1 MKAEGGEIMEEG
13 IRFIKHSIVEQ
24 PVWKKLFVESNMPEK
39 LSPLKELSR
48 NLWWVWN
55 NEARELFQ
63 LIDATIWEECEHN
76 PILLLEKVSYQRF
89 QELEEDVSFM
99 LKMSHVSNLL
109 HKYLANRKTLSGPS
123 IAYFSMEYGL
133 HDSLKIFSG
142 GLGILAGDYLKE
154 ASDSKVNLTG
164 VGLLYRY
171 GYFRQNI
178 SIAGEQMSNYDPQQF
193 SKIPVLPAIDENGEW
208 ISVQVE
214 FPGRTL
220 TARVW
225 QVNIGSVKLFLL
237 DADFDGNADE
247 DRFVTHHLY
256 GGDNENRLKQ
266 EMLLGLGGI
275 RALKKLGIL
284 ADIYHCNEGHAAM
297 IGLERIKDFVEEK
310 SLKYAEAKEVVRAST
325 LFTTHTPVP
334 AGHDS
339 FHQDL
344 FRRYMEKYPSRVDIS
359 WDEFLGL
366 GKANA
371 FEDHFNM
378 SYLACNLSQ
387 GINGVSW
394 LHGEVSKEI
403 LRPLYEG
410 YLTEEIEIGYVTN
423 GVHYSTWVAK
433 EWKDIHQKYFG
444 DKFPEEQLDFDV
456 WDHIYKIPDE
466 EIWNVKQNLRLKT
479 IGYIRQRFT
488 DSWIQR
494 HENPKQINE
503 VLGKLNPY
511 ALTIGFARRF
521 ATYKRAHLLFRNLDR
536 LSKLVNDPA
545 RPVQFIFA
553 GKAHPA
559 DKAGQDLIKYIVE
572 ISKRPEFIGKI
583 LFVQNYDMNLA
594 KTMLQGVDIWM
605 NTPTR
610 PLEASG
616 TSGEK
621 GVMNGTIHFSVL
633 DGWWVEGYK
642 KDAGWALPQ
651 ENSYEVGELQ
661 DELDAETIYNIFEE
675 EILPA
680 FYTRNIKGIPEKWVS
695 YIKNTFAQVAPHF
708 TTARMMRDY
717 QERFYNPQAI
727 RSARLIGSDYAI
739 AKEIAQWKFGVSSV
753 WDQIEV
759 KEVQITDG
767 ITNVLKI
774 GEEYPAKVVVD
785 LKGLRPEDVGV
796 EMVITENEDDNPTAL
811 VDSLQFSIEKIE
823 DALVTYSLNL
833 QLMNSGAYS
842 YAIRIYPNHPELP
855 HRQDF
860 HYLKWVQ

>member
-1 MKAEGGEIMEEG
+1 M
-13 IRFIKHSIVEQ
+13 EQ
-24 PVWKKLFVESNMPEK
+24 PNWKKLFVESNIPEK
-39 LSPLKELSR
+39 LAPLKELSR

-55 NEARELFQ
+55 TEARELFQ
-63 LIDATIWEECEHN
+63 SIDSEIWEECEHN
-76 PILLLEKVSYQRF
+76 PIVLLDQVNYQRF
-89 QELEEDVSFM
+89 LELENDENFM
-99 LKMSHVSNLL
+99 LQMKHVSGLL
-109 HKYLANRKTLSGPS
+109 HKYLDDRKKLNGPS

-154 ASDSKVNLTG
+154 ASDSKVDLVG

-178 SIAGEQMSNYDPQQF
+178 SINGEQLSNYDAQQF
-193 SKIPVLPAIDENGEW
+193 SKIPVQPAYDKEGNW
-208 ISVQVE
+208 VHVE
-214 FPGRTL
+214 VDYPGRSIS
-220 TARVW
+220 ARVW
-225 QVNIGSVKLFLL
+225 QVFIGSVKLFLL
-237 DADFDGNADE
+237 DADFEANSDE

-266 EMLLGLGGI
+266 EMLLGMGGI
-275 RALKKLGIL
+275 RALKKLGYSK
-284 ADIYHCNEGHAAM
+284 DIYHCNEGHAAM
-297 IGLERIKDFVEEK
+297 IGLERMADFVAEK
-310 SLKYAEAKEVVRAST
+310 KLKYAEAKEVVRVST

-339 FHQDL
+339 FHQDM
-344 FRRYMEKYPSRVDIS
+344 FKHYMYAYPERVGIS
-359 WDEFLGL
+359 WDEFCNL
-366 GKANA
+366 GKANP

-387 GINGVSW
+387 GINGVSM
-394 LHGEVSKEI
+394 LHGEVSKEV
-403 LRPLYEG
+403 LSPLYEG
-410 YLTEEIEIGYVTN
+410 FLPEELEVGYVTN
-423 GVHYSTWVAK
+423 GVHYSTWAAK
-433 EWKDIHQKYFG
+433 EWKELHNKYFG
-444 DKFPEEQLDFDV
+444 NTFPENLLDFDA
-456 WDHIYKIPDE
+456 WERIYKIPDE
-466 EIWNVKQNLRLKT
+466 EIWNMKQNLRLKT
-479 IGYIRQRFT
+479 IGYIKQRFT
-488 DSWIQR
+488 NSWIKR
-494 HENPKQINE
+494 HENPKLISE

-536 LSKLVNDPA
+536 LSKLVNNPA
-545 RPVQFIFA
+545 RPVQFLFA

-583 LFVQNYDMNLA
+583 LFVQNYDINLA
-594 KTMLQGVDIWM
+594 KMMLQGVDIWM

-621 GVMNGTIHFSVL
+621 GIMNGTIHFSVL

-651 ENSYEVGELQ
+651 ENAYEINDLQ

-680 FYTRNIKGIPEKWVS
+680 FYDRNMNGVPEKWVS
-695 YIKNTFAQVAPHF
+695 YIKNTFAQVAPNF
-708 TTARMMRDY
+708 TTSRMIRDY
-717 QERFYNPQAI
+717 QDRFYKPQAD
-727 RSARLIGSDYAI
+727 RTKRLIASDYKK
-739 AKEIAQWKFGVSSV
+739 AKEIAAWKAGVSSV
-753 WDQIEV
+753 WNEIEV

-774 GEEYPAKVVVD
+774 GEVYPARVVVD
-785 LKGLRPEDVGV
+785 LKGLKPEDVIV
-796 EMVITENEDDNPTAL
+796 EMVITENGKDTRPTL
-811 VDSLQFSIEKIE
+811 IECLQFKIEKAEGQLI
-823 DALVTYSLNL
+823 TYKLDLNL
-833 QLMNSGAYS
+833 MNAGAFG
-842 YAIRIYPNHPELP
+842 YAIRLVPNHPELP

-860 HYLKWVQ
+860 HYLKWI

>member
-1 MKAEGGEIMEEG
+1 ME
-13 IRFIKHSIVEQ
+13 K
-24 PVWKKLFVESNMPEK
+24 PNWKKLFVESNIPEK
-39 LSPLKELSR
+39 LTPLKELSR

-55 NEARELFQ
+55 TEARELFQ
-63 LIDATIWEECEHN
+63 YIDAEIWEECEHN
-76 PILLLEKVSYQRF
+76 PILLLEEVNYQRF
-89 QELEEDVSFM
+89 IELENDEEF
-99 LKMSHVSNLL
+99 LYKMNHVSTLL
-109 HKYLANRKTLSGPS
+109 HKYLDDRKILKGAS

-154 ASDSKVNLTG
+154 ASDSKVNLVG
-164 VGLLYRY
+164 IGLLYRY

-178 SIAGEQMSNYDPQQF
+178 SINGEQLSNYDPQHF
-193 SKIPVLPAIDENGEW
+193 SKIPVLPAYDKDGNW
-208 ISVQVE
+208 IHVQVQY
-214 FPGRTL
+214 PGREII
-220 TARVW
+220 ARVW
-225 QVNIGSVKLFLL
+225 YVLVGAVKLYLL
-237 DADFDGNADE
+237 DADFEGNSDE

-275 RALKKLGIL
+275 RALRKLGYEM
-284 ADIYHCNEGHAAM
+284 DMYHCNEGHAAM
-297 IGLERIKDFVEEK
+297 IGLERIADFMSEK
-310 SLKYAEAKEVVRAST
+310 GLKYTEAKEVVRAST

-334 AGHDS
+334 AGHDA
-339 FHQDL
+339 FYQDL
-344 FRRYMEKYPSRVDIS
+344 FRHYMNWYPEKIGIS
-359 WDEFLGL
+359 WDEFVNL
-366 GKANA
+366 GKAHPY
-371 FEDHFNM
+371 EDHFNM

-387 GINGVSW
+387 GINGVSM
-394 LHGEVSKEI
+394 LHGEVSKDV
-403 LRPLYEG
+403 LSPLYDG
-410 YLTEEIEIGYVTN
+410 YLPEELEVGYVTN
-423 GVHYSTWVAK
+423 GVHYSSWAAK
-433 EWKDIHQKYFG
+433 EWKEIHQKYFG
-444 DKFPEEQLDFDV
+444 KSFPENQLDFDL
-456 WDHIYKIPDE
+456 WERIYKIPDE
-466 EIWNVKQNLRLKT
+466 EIWTLKQSMRLKT
-479 IGYIRQRFT
+479 IGYIKQRFT
-488 DSWIQR
+488 STWIKR
-494 HENPKQINE
+494 HENPKLISE

-511 ALTIGFARRF
+511 ALTVGFARRF

-559 DKAGQDLIKYIVE
+559 DKAGQDLIRNIIE

-594 KTMLQGVDIWM
+594 KMMLQGVDIWM

-651 ENSYEVGELQ
+651 ENAYDSNDLQ

-680 FYTRNIKGIPEKWVS
+680 FYDRNMNGVPEKWVS
-695 YIKNTFAQVAPHF
+695 YIKNTFAQVSPNF
-708 TTARMMRDY
+708 TTARMIRDY
-717 QERFYNPQAI
+717 QDRFYKPQAD
-727 RSARLIGSDYAI
+727 RASRLIASDYKL
-739 AKEIAQWKFGVSSV
+739 AKEMAAWKAQVLLA

-759 KEVQITDG
+759 KKVQITDG

-774 GEEYPAKVVVD
+774 GVVYPARLVVD
-785 LKGLRPEDVGV
+785 IKTLKPGDLSV
-796 EMVITENEDDNPTAL
+796 EMVITENGDTKNP
-811 VDSLQFSIEKIE
+811 SLIECLPFDVEHI
-823 DALVTYSLNL
+823 DGSVVTYKLDLNL
-833 QLMNSGAYS
+833 MHAGSFG
-842 YAIRIYPNHPELP
+842 YAIRIIPNHPELP

-860 HYLKWVQ
+860 CYLKWIQ

>member
-1 MKAEGGEIMEEG
+1 M
-13 IRFIKHSIVEQ
+13 EQ
-24 PVWKKLFVESNMPEK
+24 PNWKKLFVESNIPEK
-39 LSPLKELSR
+39 LTPLKDLSR

-55 NEARELFQ
+55 TEARELFQ
-63 LIDATIWEECEHN
+63 YIDAEIWEECEHN
-76 PILLLEKVSYQRF
+76 PIVLLDEVNYQRF
-89 QELEEDVSFM
+89 LELEKDEDF
-99 LKMSHVSNLL
+99 LFKMNHVSASL
-109 HKYLANRKTLSGPS
+109 HRYLEERKVLTGPS
-123 IAYFSMEYGL
+123 VAYFSMEYGL

-154 ASDSKVNLTG
+154 ASDSKVDLVG

-178 SIAGEQMSNYDPQQF
+178 SITGEQLSNYDAQQF
-193 SKIPVLPAIDENGEW
+193 SKIPVLPVYDENGNW
-208 ISVQVE
+208 IQVE
-214 FPGRTL
+214 VEYPGRNIY
-220 TARVW
+220 AHVW
-225 QVNIGSVKLFLL
+225 QVLVGSVKLFLL
-237 DADFDGNADE
+237 DADFEANSDE

-275 RALKKLGIL
+275 RVLKKLGYEM
-284 ADIYHCNEGHAAM
+284 DIYHCNEGHAAM
-297 IGLERIKDFVEEK
+297 IGLERMADFVSEK
-310 SLKYAEAKEVVRAST
+310 GLKYDEAKEVVRVST

-339 FHQDL
+339 FYQDM
-344 FRRYMEKYPSRVDIS
+344 FKNYMYKYPERVGIS
-359 WDEFLGL
+359 WDEFCNL
-366 GKANA
+366 GKAHPY
-371 FEDHFNM
+371 EDHFNM

-387 GINGVSW
+387 GINGVSM
-394 LHGEVSKEI
+394 LHGEVSKDV
-403 LRPLYEG
+403 LSPLYEG
-410 YLTEEIEIGYVTN
+410 FLPEELEVGYVTN
-423 GVHYSTWVAK
+423 GVHYATWAAK
-433 EWKDIHQKYFG
+433 EWKELHQKYFG
-444 DKFPEEQLDFDV
+444 KTFPDTQLDFDL
-456 WDHIYKIPDE
+456 WERIYKVPDE
-466 EIWNVKQNLRLKT
+466 EIWNLKQSMRLKT
-479 IGYIRQRFT
+479 IGYIKQRFT
-488 DSWIQR
+488 NNWITR
-494 HENPKQINE
+494 HENPKLISE

-559 DKAGQDLIKYIVE
+559 DKAGQDLIKHIVE
-572 ISKRPEFIGKI
+572 ISKRPEFAGKI

-594 KTMLQGVDIWM
+594 KMMLQGVDIWM

-651 ENSYEVGELQ
+651 ENAYDISDLQ

-680 FYTRNIKGIPEKWVS
+680 FYDRNMNGIPEKWVS
-695 YIKNTFAQVAPHF
+695 YIKNTFAQVAPNF
-708 TTARMMRDY
+708 TTARMIRDY
-717 QERFYNPQAI
+717 QDRFYKPQAD
-727 RSARLIGSDYAI
+727 RSGRLIASDYKL
-739 AKEIAQWKFGVSSV
+739 AKEIAAWKLNVSSV
-753 WDQIEV
+753 WDQLEV
-759 KEVQITDG
+759 KNVQITDG

-774 GEEYPAKVVVD
+774 GEVYPARVVID
-785 LKGLRPEDVGV
+785 IKSLKPEDLSV
-796 EMVITENEDDNPTAL
+796 EMVITENGK
-811 VDSLQFSIEKIE
+811 DSKPRLIECLPFTVEKVEGQLI
-823 DALVTYSLNL
+823 TYKLDLNL
-833 QLMNSGAYS
+833 MNAGAFE
-842 YAIRIYPNHPELP
+842 YAIRVVPNHPELP

-860 HYLKWVQ
+860 HYMKWVQ

>member
-1 MKAEGGEIMEEG
+1 MDKGV
-13 IRFIKHSIVEQ
+13 RFIKHSIVEQ
-24 PVWKKLFVESNMPEK
+24 PVWKKLFVESDIPEK
-39 LSPLKELSR
+39 LAPLKELSR

-63 LIDATIWEECEHN
+63 MIDAEMFEECEHN
-76 PILLLEKVSYQRF
+76 PILLLDMVSYQRF
-89 QELEEDVSFM
+89 LELENDDKFI
-99 LKMSHVSNLL
+99 LKMNYVSKMLQA
-109 HKYLANRKTLSGPS
+109 YLEDRQTLSGPS

-154 ASDSKVNLTG
+154 ASDSKVNLVG

-178 SIAGEQMSNYDPQQF
+178 SIAGEQLSYYDAQQF
-193 SKIPVLPAIDENGEW
+193 SKIPVQPAFDKNGEW
-208 ISVQVE
+208 VNIEVE
-214 FPGRTL
+214 FPGRNVI
-220 TARVW
+220 ARVW

-237 DADFDGNADE
+237 DTDFDSNTDE

-275 RALKKLGIL
+275 RVLKRLGIES
-284 ADIYHCNEGHAAM
+284 DIYHCNEGHAAM
-297 IGLERIKDFVEEK
+297 IGLERIKDLVE
-310 SLKYAEAKEVVRAST
+310 STDLKYAEAREVVRAST

-344 FRRYMEKYPSRVDIS
+344 FQRYMDRYPEKVNIT
-359 WDEFLGL
+359 WDEFMSL
-366 GKANA
+366 GKANS

-378 SYLACNLSQ
+378 SYLACNLSV
-387 GINGVSW
+387 GINGVSR
-394 LHGEVSKEI
+394 LHGDVSKDI

-410 YLTEEIEIGYVTN
+410 FLSEEIEIGYVTN

-433 EWKDIHQKYFG
+433 EWKEIHQKYFG
-444 DKFPEEQLDFDV
+444 EKFPDEQLDFEV
-456 WDHIYKIPDE
+456 WEHIYKIPDE
-466 EIWNVKQNLRLKT
+466 EIWNIKQNLRLKT
-479 IGYIRQRFT
+479 IGYIKQRFT
-488 DSWIQR
+488 DTWIKR

-536 LSKLVNDPA
+536 LSKLVNDPE
-545 RPVQFIFA
+545 RPIQFIFA

-594 KTMLQGVDIWM
+594 KMMLQGVDIWM

-642 KDAGWALPQ
+642 KDAGWALAQ
-651 ENSYEVGELQ
+651 ESSYDLNELQ
-661 DELDAETIYNIFEE
+661 DELDAETIYNIFED

-680 FYTRNIKGIPEKWVS
+680 FYSRNAKGIPEKWVS

-708 TTARMMRDY
+708 TTARMIRDY
-717 QERFYNPQAI
+717 QERFYNPQAS
-727 RSARLIGSDYAI
+727 RAARLKESNYQI
-739 AKEIAQWKFGVSSV
+739 AKDIALWKFNVSSH
-753 WDQIEV
+753 WEDLEV
-759 KEVQITDG
+759 KEIQITDG

-774 GEEYPAKVVVD
+774 GEKYPARVVID
-785 LKGLRPEDVGV
+785 LKALKPEEVGV
-796 EMVITENEDDNPTAL
+796 EMVVTENGEDNPVAL
-811 VDSLQFSIEKIE
+811 VETLQFEIEKVE
-823 DALVTYSLNL
+823 GSVLTYRLNL
-833 QLMNSGAYS
+833 QLMNSGAFG
-842 YAIRIYPNHPELP
+842 YAIRVYPKHPELP

-860 HYLKWVQ
+860 KYLKWV

>member
-1 MKAEGGEIMEEG
+1 
-13 IRFIKHSIVEQ
+13 VEQ
-24 PVWKKLFVESNMPEK
+24 PVWKKLFVESNIPEK
-39 LSPLKELSR
+39 LAPLKELSR

-55 NEARELFQ
+55 TEARDLFQ
-63 LIDATIWEECEHN
+63 SIDAETWEECEHN
-76 PILLLEKVSYQRF
+76 PILLLEKVNYQRF
-89 QELEEDVSFM
+89 LELEKDDEFI
-99 LKMSHVSNLL
+99 LKMNHVSLALN
-109 HKYLANRKTLSGPS
+109 KYLEERKDLKGPS

-154 ASDSKVNLTG
+154 ASDSKVDLVA

-178 SIAGEQMSNYDPQQF
+178 SINGEQLSNYDAQQF
-193 SKIPVLPAIDENGEW
+193 SKIPVQPAYDKDGDW
-208 ISVQVE
+208 IYIQIE
-214 FPGRTL
+214 YPGRMV

-225 QVNIGSVKLFLL
+225 QVNIGSIKLFLL
-237 DADFDGNADE
+237 DTDFEANSDE

-266 EMLLGLGGI
+266 EILLGLGGI
-275 RALKKLGIL
+275 RTLKKLGY
-284 ADIYHCNEGHAAM
+284 ATDIYHCNEGHAAM
-297 IGLERIKDFVEEK
+297 IGMERMSDLVAEK
-310 SLKYAEAKEVVRAST
+310 GLLYSEAKEVVRVST

-339 FHQDL
+339 FHQDM
-344 FRRYMEKYPSRVDIS
+344 FKRYMEKYPSRIGVS
-359 WDEFLGL
+359 WDEFCNL
-366 GKANA
+366 GKAEIY
-371 FEDHFNM
+371 EDHFNM

-387 GINGVSW
+387 GINGVSM
-394 LHGEVSKEI
+394 LHGEVSKDV
-403 LRPLYEG
+403 LSPLYKG
-410 YLTEEIEIGYVTN
+410 FLPEELEVGYVTN
-423 GVHYSTWVAK
+423 GVHYSTWAAK
-433 EWKDIHQKYFG
+433 EWKDIHRKYFG
-444 DKFPEEQLDFDV
+444 KKFPEDQLDFDA
-456 WDHIYKIPDE
+456 WERIYQIPDE
-466 EIWNVKQNLRLKT
+466 EIWNLKQTLRLKT
-479 IGYIRQRFT
+479 IGFIKQRFT
-488 DSWIQR
+488 NNWIKR
-494 HENPKQINE
+494 NENPKLISE

-572 ISKRPEFIGKI
+572 ISKRPEFAGKI

-594 KTMLQGVDIWM
+594 KMMLQGVDIWM

-642 KDAGWALPQ
+642 KDAGWALSQ
-651 ENSYEVGELQ
+651 ENAYDVNDLQ

-680 FYTRNIKGIPEKWVS
+680 FYDRNINGIPEKWVS

-708 TTARMMRDY
+708 TTARMIRDY
-717 QERFYNPQAI
+717 HDKFYKPQAE
-727 RSARLIGSDYAI
+727 RSVRLVASDYKL
-739 AKEIAQWKFGVSSV
+739 AKEIAAWKQGVSAI

-759 KEVQITDG
+759 KNVQITDG

-774 GEEYPAKVVVD
+774 GEEYPALLVAD
-785 LKGLRPEDVGV
+785 IKGLKPEDVGV
-796 EMVITENEDDNPTAL
+796 EMLITENGKNNMPTL
-811 VDSLQFSIEKIE
+811 IERLQFAVESIEGSVI
-823 DALVTYSLNL
+823 TYKLNL
-833 QLMNSGAYS
+833 HLMDAGAFG
-842 YAIRIYPNHPELP
+842 YAIRMYPKHPELP

-860 HYLKWVQ
+860 QFLKWI

>member
-1 MKAEGGEIMEEG
+1 
-13 IRFIKHSIVEQ
+13 VEQ
-24 PVWKKLFVESNMPEK
+24 PNWKKLFVESNIPEK
-39 LSPLKELSR
+39 LTPLKEISR

-55 NEARELFQ
+55 TEARELFQ
-63 LIDATIWEECEHN
+63 YIDAEIWEECEHN
-76 PILLLEKVSYQRF
+76 PIVLLDEVNYQRF
-89 QELEEDVSFM
+89 LELENDEDF
-99 LKMSHVSNLL
+99 LYKMNHVSGQLR
-109 HKYLANRKTLSGPS
+109 KYLDDRKVLKGPS
-123 IAYFSMEYGL
+123 VAYFSMEYGL

-154 ASDSKVNLTG
+154 ASDSKVNLVG
-164 VGLLYRY
+164 VGLLYRF
-171 GYFRQNI
+171 GYFRQTI
-178 SIAGEQMSNYDPQQF
+178 SITGEQLSNYDAQQF
-193 SKIPVLPAIDENGEW
+193 SKIPVQPAYDADGNW
-208 ISVQVE
+208 IKVQVQY
-214 FPGRTL
+214 PGREIS
-220 TARVW
+220 AQVW
-225 QVNIGSVKLFLL
+225 QVLIGSIKLFLL
-237 DADFDGNADE
+237 DADFEANSDE

-266 EMLLGLGGI
+266 EMLLGLGGM
-275 RALKKLGIL
+275 RALKKLGYEM
-284 ADIYHCNEGHAAM
+284 DIYHCNEGHAAM
-297 IGLERIKDFVEEK
+297 IGLERMADFVSEK
-310 SLKYAEAKEVVRAST
+310 GLTYAEAKEVVRVST

-339 FHQDL
+339 FYQDM
-344 FRRYMEKYPSRVDIS
+344 FKHYMYKYPEKIGVS
-359 WDEFLGL
+359 WDEFCNL
-366 GKANA
+366 GKANP

-387 GINGVSW
+387 GINGVSM
-394 LHGEVSKEI
+394 LHGEVSKEV
-403 LRPLYEG
+403 LSPLYEG
-410 YLTEEIEIGYVTN
+410 FLPEELEVGYVTN
-423 GVHYSTWVAK
+423 GVHYATWAAK
-433 EWKDIHQKYFG
+433 EWKEMHQKYFG
-444 DKFPEEQLDFDV
+444 KTFTENQLDFDL
-456 WDHIYKIPDE
+456 WDKIYKIPDE
-466 EIWNVKQNLRLKT
+466 EIWNLKQSMRLKT
-479 IGYIRQRFT
+479 IGYIKQRFT
-488 DSWIQR
+488 NTWIKR
-494 HENPKQINE
+494 HENPKLISE

-594 KTMLQGVDIWM
+594 KMMLQGVDIWM

-651 ENSYEVGELQ
+651 ENAYEINDLQ

-680 FYTRNIKGIPEKWVS
+680 FYDRNINGIPEKWVS
-695 YIKNTFAQVAPHF
+695 YIKNTFAQVSPNF
-708 TTARMMRDY
+708 TTARMIRDY
-717 QERFYNPQAI
+717 QDRFYKPQAE
-727 RSARLIGSDYAI
+727 RSARLIASNYKL
-739 AKEIAQWKFGVSSV
+739 AKEIAVWKSGVAAV

-759 KEVQITDG
+759 KSVQITDG

-774 GEEYPAKVVVD
+774 GEVYPARVVVD
-785 LKGLRPEDVGV
+785 IKSLKPEDLSV
-796 EMVITENEDDNPTAL
+796 EMVITENDK
-811 VDSLQFSIEKIE
+811 DSRPSLIECLPFTVEKAEGQLI
-823 DALVTYSLNL
+823 TYKLDLNL
-833 QLMNSGAYS
+833 MNAGAFG
-842 YAIRIYPNHPELP
+842 YAIRIVPNHPELP

-860 HYLKWVQ
+860 HHLKWVQ

>member
-1 MKAEGGEIMEEG
+1 
-13 IRFIKHSIVEQ
+13 VEQ
-24 PVWKKLFVESNMPEK
+24 PVWKKLFVESNIPEK
-39 LSPLKELSR
+39 LNPLKEISR

-55 NEARELFQ
+55 TEARDLFQ
-63 LIDATIWEECEHN
+63 SIDADVWEECEHN
-76 PILLLEKVSYQRF
+76 PILLLEEVSYLRIL
-89 QELEEDVSFM
+89 ELEKDDEFI
-99 LKMSHVSNLL
+99 LKMNHVSSML
-109 HKYLANRKTLSGPS
+109 HQYLSDRKVLKGAS
-123 IAYFSMEYGL
+123 IAYFSMEFGL

-154 ASDSKVNLTG
+154 ASDSKVNLVG

-178 SIAGEQMSNYDPQQF
+178 SINGEQLSNYDAQQF
-193 SKIPVLPAIDENGEW
+193 SKIPVQPAYDKEGNW
-208 ISVQVE
+208 INIQVDY
-214 FPGRTL
+214 PGRTI

-237 DADFDGNADE
+237 DADFEANSDE

-275 RALKKLGIL
+275 RTLKKLGYEM
-284 ADIYHCNEGHAAM
+284 DIYHCNEGHAAM
-297 IGLERIKDFVEEK
+297 IGLERLADFVSEK
-310 SLKYAEAKEVVRAST
+310 SLLYAEAKEVVRAST

-339 FHQDL
+339 FHQDM
-344 FRRYMEKYPSRVDIS
+344 FKHYMEKYPAKVGIS
-359 WDEFLGL
+359 WDEFCAL
-366 GKANA
+366 GKADIH
-371 FEDHFNM
+371 EDHFNM

-387 GINGVSW
+387 GINGVSM
-394 LHGEVSKEI
+394 LHGDVSKEV
-403 LRPLYEG
+403 LSPLYKG
-410 YLTEEIEIGYVTN
+410 FLPEELEIGYVTN

-433 EWKDIHQKYFG
+433 EWKEIHQKYFG
-444 DKFPEEQLDFDV
+444 KGFPEEQLDFDMWERV
-456 WDHIYKIPDE
+456 YQIPDE
-466 EIWNVKQNLRLKT
+466 EIWSMKQSLRLKT
-479 IGYIRQRFT
+479 IGYVKQRFT
-488 DSWIQR
+488 SSWIKR
-494 HENPKQINE
+494 NENPKLISE
-503 VLGKLNPY
+503 VLGNLDPE

-536 LSKLVNDPA
+536 LSRLVNNPE
-545 RPVQFIFA
+545 RPVQFLFA

-572 ISKRPEFIGKI
+572 ISKRPEFAGKI
-583 LFVQNYDMNLA
+583 LFVQNYDINLA
-594 KTMLQGVDIWM
+594 KMMLQGVDIWM

-642 KDAGWALPQ
+642 KDAGWALSQ
-651 ENSYEVGELQ
+651 ESAYDVNDLQ
-661 DELDAETIYNIFEE
+661 DELDAETIYNILEE

-680 FYTRNIKGIPEKWVS
+680 FYTRDSKGVPKKWVS
-695 YIKNTFAQVAPHF
+695 YIKNTFAQVAPNF
-708 TTARMMRDY
+708 TTARMIRDY
-717 QERFYNPQAI
+717 QNKFYKPQSERA
-727 RSARLIGSDYAI
+727 ARLIASDYKLARDM
-739 AKEIAQWKFGVSSV
+739 AKWKFDVSSV

-759 KEVQITDG
+759 KNVQITDG

-774 GEEYPAKVVVD
+774 GEEYPARVVVD
-785 LKGLRPEDVGV
+785 LKGLKPEDVGI
-796 EMVITENEDDNPTAL
+796 EMVITENGIDSSPNLIDCLQFTVESS
-811 VDSLQFSIEKIE
+811 VDSL
-823 DALVTYSLNL
+823 VTFKLNL
-833 QLMNSGAYS
+833 HLMNSGAFG
-842 YAIRIYPNHPELP
+842 YAIRMYPKNKELP

-860 HYLKWVQ
+860 PYLKWVY

>member
-1 MKAEGGEIMEEG
+1 MEEG
-13 IRFIKHSIVEQ
+13 VRFIKNSSVEQ
-24 PVWKKLFVESNMPEK
+24 PVWKKLFVESNIPEK
-39 LSPLKELSR
+39 LAPLKELSR

-55 NEARELFQ
+55 TEARELFQ
-63 LIDATIWEECEHN
+63 MIDAEIFDECEHN

-89 QELEEDVSFM
+89 LDLENDDAFI
-99 LKMSHVSNLL
+99 LKMNNVWKSLQTYLDERKIL
-109 HKYLANRKTLSGPS
+109 HGPS

-154 ASDSKVNLTG
+154 ASDSKVGLVG

-178 SIAGEQMSNYDPQQF
+178 SIAGEQLSYYDAQQF
-193 SKIPVLPAIDENGEW
+193 SKIPVQPAFDQNGEW
-208 ISVQVE
+208 ISIDVE
-214 FPGRTL
+214 YPGRMVS
-220 TARVW
+220 ARVW
-225 QVNIGSVKLFLL
+225 QVNIGSVRLFLL
-237 DADFDGNADE
+237 DTDFDSNIDE

-275 RALKKLGIL
+275 RILKRLGIE
-284 ADIYHCNEGHAAM
+284 ADIYHYNEGHAAM
-297 IGLERIKDFVEEK
+297 IGLERIKDLVE
-310 SLKYAEAKEVVRAST
+310 STDLKYAEAKEVVRAST

-344 FRRYMEKYPSRVDIS
+344 FQRYMDKYPEKVNIS
-359 WDEFLGL
+359 WEEFMSL
-366 GKANA
+366 GKANDY
-371 FEDHFNM
+371 EDHFNM
-378 SYLACNLSQ
+378 SYLACNLSV
-387 GINGVSW
+387 GINGVSR
-394 LHGEVSKEI
+394 LHGDVSKEI

-410 YLTEEIEIGYVTN
+410 YLSEEIEIGYVTN

-433 EWKDIHQKYFG
+433 EWKEIHQKYFG
-444 DKFPEEQLDFDV
+444 DKFPQEQLDIDV
-456 WDHIYKIPDE
+456 WEHIYKIPDE
-466 EIWNVKQNLRLKT
+466 EIWTIKQNLRLKT
-479 IGYIRQRFT
+479 IGYIKQRFT
-488 DSWIQR
+488 DTWIQR
-494 HENPKQINE
+494 HENPKQITE
-503 VLGKLNPY
+503 VLGKLNPN
-511 ALTIGFARRF
+511 ALTVGFARRF

-536 LSKLVNDPA
+536 LSKLVNDPE

-559 DKAGQDLIKYIVE
+559 DKAGQDLIRYIVE

-594 KTMLQGVDIWM
+594 KMMLQGVDIWM

-651 ENSYEVGELQ
+651 ENSYDLNELQ
-661 DELDAETIYNIFEE
+661 DELDAETIYNIFED

-680 FYTRNIKGIPEKWVS
+680 FYTRNAKGIPEKWVS

-708 TTARMMRDY
+708 TTARMIRDY
-717 QERFYNPQAI
+717 QVRFYNPQAE
-727 RSARLIGSDYAI
+727 RAARL
-739 AKEIAQWKFGVSSV
+739 KESNFKLSKELALWKAHVSSL
-753 WDQIEV
+753 WNDIEV
-759 KEVQITDG
+759 KDIQITDG
-767 ITNVLKI
+767 ITNVLRI
-774 GEEYPAKVVVD
+774 GVKYPARVVID
-785 LKGLRPEDVGV
+785 LKGLKPEEVGV
-796 EMVITENEDDNPTAL
+796 EMVVTENGEDNPVTL
-811 VDSLQFSIEKIE
+811 VECLQFEVEKTEGAII
-823 DALVTYSLNL
+823 TYKLNL
-833 QLMNSGAYS
+833 ELMNSGAYG
-842 YAIRIYPNHPELP
+842 YAIRVYPKHPELP

-860 HYLKWVQ
+860 HYLKWL

>member
-1 MKAEGGEIMEEG
+1 
-13 IRFIKHSIVEQ
+13 VEQ
-24 PVWKKLFVESNMPEK
+24 PVWKKLFVESDIPEK
-39 LSPLKELSR
+39 LAPLKELSR

-55 NEARELFQ
+55 TEARELFQ
-63 LIDATIWEECEHN
+63 MIDAEIFEESEHS
-76 PILLLEKVSYQRF
+76 PILLLERVSYQRF
-89 QELEEDVSFM
+89 LELENDDAFI
-99 LKMSHVSNLL
+99 LKMNNVWKSLQT
-109 HKYLANRKTLSGPS
+109 YLDERKTLHGPS

-154 ASDSKVNLTG
+154 ASDSKVNLVG
-164 VGLLYRY
+164 IGLLYRY

-178 SIAGEQMSNYDPQQF
+178 SIAGEQLSYYDAQQF
-193 SKIPVLPAIDENGEW
+193 SKIPVQPAFDQNGEW
-208 ISVQVE
+208 VSIEVE
-214 FPGRTL
+214 YPGRTV

-225 QVNIGSVKLFLL
+225 QVNIGSVKLYLL
-237 DADFDGNADE
+237 DTDFDSNSDE

-275 RALKKLGIL
+275 RTLKKLGIE

-297 IGLERIKDFVEEK
+297 IGLERIKDLVE
-310 SLKYAEAKEVVRAST
+310 STDLKYAEAKEVVRAST

-339 FHQDL
+339 FHQDM
-344 FRRYMEKYPSRVDIS
+344 FQRYMDKYPEKVNIS
-359 WDEFLGL
+359 WEEFMSL
-366 GKANA
+366 GKANMY
-371 FEDHFNM
+371 EDHFNM
-378 SYLACNLSQ
+378 SYLACNLSV
-387 GINGVSW
+387 GINGVSK
-394 LHGEVSKEI
+394 LHGDVSKEI

-410 YLTEEIEIGYVTN
+410 YLAEEIEIGYVTN

-433 EWKDIHQKYFG
+433 EWKEIHQKYFG
-444 DKFPEEQLDFDV
+444 EKFPQEQLDVDMWEHV
-456 WDHIYKIPDE
+456 YKIPDE
-466 EIWNVKQNLRLKT
+466 EIWTIKQNLRLKT
-479 IGYIRQRFT
+479 IGYIKQRFT
-488 DSWIQR
+488 DTWIQR
-494 HENPKQINE
+494 HENPKQITE
-503 VLGKLNPY
+503 VLGKLNPN
-511 ALTIGFARRF
+511 ALTVGFARRF
-521 ATYKRAHLLFRNLDR
+521 ATYKRAHLLFRNLER
-536 LSKLVNDPA
+536 LSKLVNDPE

-559 DKAGQDLIKYIVE
+559 DKAGQDLIRYIVE

-651 ENSYEVGELQ
+651 ESSYDLNELQ
-661 DELDAETIYNIFEE
+661 DELDAETIYNIFED

-680 FYTRNIKGIPEKWVS
+680 FYTRNSKGIPEKWVS

-708 TTARMMRDY
+708 TTARMIRDY
-717 QERFYNPQAI
+717 QVRFYNPQAD
-727 RSARLIGSDYAI
+727 RSARL
-739 AKEIAQWKFGVSSV
+739 KESNFKLSKELALWKAHVSSV
-753 WDQIEV
+753 WNDIEV
-759 KEVQITDG
+759 KDIQITDD

-774 GEEYPAKVVVD
+774 GEKYPARVVLD
-785 LKGLRPEDVGV
+785 LKGLKAEEVGV
-796 EMVITENEDDNPTAL
+796 EMVVTENGEDNTPVTL
-811 VDSLQFSIEKIE
+811 VECLQFEVEKTEGTI
-823 DALVTYSLNL
+823 LTYQLNL
-833 QLMNSGAYS
+833 QLMNSGAFG
-842 YAIRIYPNHPELP
+842 YAIRVYPKNPELP

-860 HYLKWVQ
+860 HYLKWL

>member
-1 MKAEGGEIMEEG
+1 M
-13 IRFIKHSIVEQ
+13 EQ
-24 PVWKKLFVESNMPEK
+24 PIWKKLFVESNIPEK
-39 LSPLKELSR
+39 LTPLKEISR

-55 NEARELFQ
+55 TEARELFQ
-63 LIDATIWEECEHN
+63 YIDAEIWEECEHN
-76 PILLLEKVSYQRF
+76 PILLLEEVSYQRF
-89 QELEEDVSFM
+89 LELENDEEFIF
-99 LKMSHVSNLL
+99 KMNHVSSLL
-109 HKYLANRKTLSGPS
+109 HKYLDERKAPVGTSV
-123 IAYFSMEYGL
+123 AYFSMEYGL

-154 ASDSKVNLTG
+154 ASDSKVNLVG

-178 SIAGEQMSNYDPQQF
+178 SINGEQLSNYDAQQF
-193 SKIPVLPAIDENGEW
+193 SKIPVQPAYDKDGNW
-208 ISVQVE
+208 IQVQVE
-214 FPGRTL
+214 YPGREL
-220 TARVW
+220 QAHVW

-237 DADFDGNADE
+237 DTDFDANSDE

-266 EMLLGLGGI
+266 EMLLGLGGM
-275 RALKKLGIL
+275 RALKKLGYEM
-284 ADIYHCNEGHAAM
+284 DIYHCNEGHAAM
-297 IGLERIKDFVEEK
+297 IGLERMADLILDKG
-310 SLKYAEAKEVVRAST
+310 LKYTEAKEVVRAST

-334 AGHDS
+334 AGHDA
-339 FHQDL
+339 FYQDM
-344 FRRYMEKYPSRVDIS
+344 FKHYMYWYPERIGIS
-359 WDEFLGL
+359 WDEFVNL
-366 GKANA
+366 GKANT

-378 SYLACNLSQ
+378 SYLACNMSQ
-387 GINGVSW
+387 GINGVSM
-394 LHGEVSKEI
+394 LHGEVSKDV
-403 LRPLYEG
+403 LSPLYDG
-410 YLTEEIEIGYVTN
+410 YLPEELEVGYVTN
-423 GVHYSTWVAK
+423 GVHYATWSAK
-433 EWKDIHQKYFG
+433 EWKEIHQKYFG
-444 DKFPEEQLDFDV
+444 KNFTENQLDFDL
-456 WDHIYKIPDE
+456 WERIYKIPDE
-466 EIWNVKQNLRLKT
+466 EIWNLKQNMRLKT
-479 IGYIRQRFT
+479 IGYIKQRFT
-488 DSWIQR
+488 SSWITR
-494 HENPKQINE
+494 HENPKLISE

-559 DKAGQDLIKYIVE
+559 DKAGQDLIKHIIE

-594 KTMLQGVDIWM
+594 KMMLQGVDIWM

-642 KDAGWALPQ
+642 KEAGWALPQ
-651 ENSYEVGELQ
+651 ENAYDNNDLQ

-680 FYTRNIKGIPEKWVS
+680 FYDRNMNGIPEKWVS
-695 YIKNTFAQVAPHF
+695 YIKNTFAQVAPNF
-708 TTARMMRDY
+708 TTARMIKDY
-717 QERFYNPQAI
+717 QDRFYTPQAE
-727 RSARLIGSDYAI
+727 RSARLVASDYKL
-739 AKEIAQWKFGVSSV
+739 AKEIAVWKSEVSSV

-759 KEVQITDG
+759 TSVQITDG

-774 GEEYPAKVVVD
+774 GEVYPARVVVD
-785 LKGLRPEDVGV
+785 IKNLKPEDLSV
-796 EMVITENEDDNPTAL
+796 EMVITENNKDNRPEL
-811 VDSLQFSIEKIE
+811 IECLPFAVEKSEGQVI
-823 DALVTYSLNL
+823 TYKLDLNL
-833 QLMNSGAYS
+833 MNAGAFG
-842 YAIRIYPNHPELP
+842 YAIRIVPNHPELP

-860 HYLKWVQ
+860 RYLKWVQ

>member
-1 MKAEGGEIMEEG
+1 MDGGV
-13 IRFIKHSIVEQ
+13 RFIKHFIVEQ
-24 PVWKKLFVESNMPEK
+24 PIWKKLFVESDIPEK
-39 LSPLKELSR
+39 LAPLKELSR

-63 LIDATIWEECEHN
+63 MIDAEIFEECEHN
-76 PILLLEKVSYQRF
+76 PILLLEMVSYQRF
-89 QELEEDVSFM
+89 LELENDDRFI
-99 LKMSHVSNLL
+99 LKMNQVSKMLQ
-109 HKYLANRKTLSGPS
+109 KYLDDRKTLQGPS
-123 IAYFSMEYGL
+123 ISYFSMEYGL

-178 SIAGEQMSNYDPQQF
+178 SITGEQLSYYDAQQF
-193 SKIPVLPAIDENGEW
+193 SKIPVQPVFDKNGEW
-208 ISVQVE
+208 VSIDVE
-214 FPGRTL
+214 FPGRIVN
-220 TARVW
+220 ARVW
-225 QVNIGSVKLFLL
+225 QVNVGSVKLFLL
-237 DADFDGNADE
+237 DTDFDGNSDE

-275 RALKKLGIL
+275 RVLKELGIES
-284 ADIYHCNEGHAAM
+284 DIYHCNEGHAAM
-297 IGLERIKDFVEEK
+297 IGLERIKDLVEK
-310 SLKYAEAKEVVRAST
+310 KALKYAEAKEVVRAST

-344 FRRYMEKYPSRVDIS
+344 FYKYMENYPGKVEIT
-359 WDEFLGL
+359 WDEFINL
-366 GKANA
+366 GKANLS
-371 FEDHFNM
+371 EDHFNM
-378 SYLACNLSQ
+378 SYLACNLSV
-387 GINGVSW
+387 GINGVSR
-394 LHGEVSKEI
+394 LHGDVSKEI

-410 YLTEEIEIGYVTN
+410 YLAEEIHVGYVTN

-433 EWKDIHQKYFG
+433 EWKEIHQKYFG
-444 DKFPEEQLDFDV
+444 NKFPEQQLDFDV
-456 WDHIYKIPDE
+456 WEHIYMIPDE
-466 EIWNVKQNLRLKT
+466 EIWNIKQNLRLKT
-479 IGYIRQRFT
+479 ISYIKQRFT
-488 DSWIQR
+488 DTWIKR
-494 HENPKQINE
+494 HENPKQISE

-536 LSKLVNDPA
+536 LAKLVNNPA
-545 RPVQFIFA
+545 RPLQFIFA

-572 ISKRPEFIGKI
+572 ISKRPEFLGKI
-583 LFVQNYDMNLA
+583 LFVQNYDINLA
-594 KTMLQGVDIWM
+594 KMMLQGVDVWM

-642 KDAGWALPQ
+642 KDAGWALAQ
-651 ENSYEVGELQ
+651 ENSYDLSELQ
-661 DELDAETIYNIFEE
+661 DELDAETIYNIFED

-680 FYTRNIKGIPEKWVS
+680 FYTRNNKGVPEKWVS

-708 TTARMMRDY
+708 TTARMIRDY

-727 RSARLIGSDYAI
+727 RSARLKASNYQI
-739 AKEIAQWKFGVSSV
+739 AKEIAKWKFDVSVV
-753 WDQIEV
+753 WNNIEV

-774 GEEYPAKVVVD
+774 GENYPATVVVD
-785 LKGLRPEDVGV
+785 LKGLKPEDAGV
-796 EMVITENEDDNPTAL
+796 EMVITENGEDDPATL
-811 VDSLQFSIEKIE
+811 VDCLQFEVEKIE
-823 DALVTYSLNL
+823 GSVVTFKLNL
-833 QLMNSGAYS
+833 QLMNSGAFS
-842 YAIRIYPNHPELP
+842 YAIRLYPKNPELP

-860 HYLKWVQ
+860 HYLKWV

>member
-1 MKAEGGEIMEEG
+1 M
-13 IRFIKHSIVEQ
+13 EQ
-24 PVWKKLFVESNMPEK
+24 PNWKKLFVESNIPEK
-39 LSPLKELSR
+39 LTPLKEISR

-55 NEARELFQ
+55 TEARELFQ
-63 LIDATIWEECEHN
+63 YIDAEIWEECEHN
-76 PILLLEKVSYQRF
+76 PIVLLDEVNYQRF
-89 QELEEDVSFM
+89 LELENDEDF
-99 LKMSHVSNLL
+99 LFKMNHVSGQL
-109 HKYLANRKTLSGPS
+109 HKYLDDRKVLKGPS
-123 IAYFSMEYGL
+123 VAYFSMEYGL

-154 ASDSKVNLTG
+154 ASDSKVDLVG
-164 VGLLYRY
+164 VGLLYRF
-171 GYFRQNI
+171 GYFRQTI
-178 SIAGEQMSNYDPQQF
+178 SITGEQLSNYDAQQF
-193 SKIPVLPAIDENGEW
+193 SKIPVQPAYDADGNW
-208 ISVQVE
+208 IKVQVQY
-214 FPGRTL
+214 PGREIS
-220 TARVW
+220 AQVW
-225 QVNIGSVKLFLL
+225 QVFIGSIKLFLL
-237 DADFDGNADE
+237 DADFEANSDE

-266 EMLLGLGGI
+266 EMLLGLGGM
-275 RALKKLGIL
+275 RALKKLGYEM
-284 ADIYHCNEGHAAM
+284 DIYHCNEGHAAM
-297 IGLERIKDFVEEK
+297 IGLERMADFVSEK
-310 SLKYAEAKEVVRAST
+310 GLKYDEAKEVVRVST

-339 FHQDL
+339 FYQDM
-344 FRRYMEKYPSRVDIS
+344 FKHYMYQYPERVGIS
-359 WDEFLGL
+359 WDEFCNL
-366 GKANA
+366 GKANP

-387 GINGVSW
+387 GINGVSM
-394 LHGEVSKEI
+394 LHGEVSKEV
-403 LRPLYEG
+403 LSPLYEG
-410 YLTEEIEIGYVTN
+410 FLPEELEVGYVTN
-423 GVHYSTWVAK
+423 GVHYATWAAK
-433 EWKDIHQKYFG
+433 EWKEMHQKYFG
-444 DKFPEEQLDFDV
+444 KTFPENQLDFDL
-456 WDHIYKIPDE
+456 WDKIYKIPDE
-466 EIWNVKQNLRLKT
+466 EIWNLKQSMRLKT
-479 IGYIRQRFT
+479 IGYIKQRFT
-488 DSWIQR
+488 NTWIKR
-494 HENPKQINE
+494 HENPKLISE

-594 KTMLQGVDIWM
+594 KMMLQGVDIWM

-651 ENSYEVGELQ
+651 ENAYEINDLQ

-680 FYTRNIKGIPEKWVS
+680 FYDRNINGIPEKWVS
-695 YIKNTFAQVAPHF
+695 YIKNTFAQVSPNF
-708 TTARMMRDY
+708 TTARMIRDY
-717 QERFYNPQAI
+717 QDRFYKPQAE
-727 RSARLIGSDYAI
+727 RSARLIAGDYKL
-739 AKEIAQWKFGVSSV
+739 AKEIAVWKSGVSAV

-759 KEVQITDG
+759 KSVQITDG

-774 GEEYPAKVVVD
+774 GEVYPARVVVD
-785 LKGLRPEDVGV
+785 IKSLKPEDLSV
-796 EMVITENEDDNPTAL
+796 EMVITENDK
-811 VDSLQFSIEKIE
+811 DSRPSLIECLPFTVEKAEGQLI
-823 DALVTYSLNL
+823 TYKLDLNL
-833 QLMNSGAYS
+833 MNAGAFG
-842 YAIRIYPNHPELP
+842 YAIRIVPNNPELP

-860 HYLKWVQ
+860 HHLKWVQ